1 MTTEQYHAHTELMI
15 EEIVMWLKNYC
26 QDNGQA
32 GYVVGISGGID
43 SAVVAHLINRAC
55 PGHALGVIM
64 PAGNLPT
71 DAEHGILAAK
81 AADIPYITLD
91 LTQERQGLAD
101 KVAFALDDQGL
112 TAPDPTMVRGNI
124 GARLRMTT
132 LYAVGNSL
140 NYLVAG
146 TDNLAEAYTGYFT
159 KYGDGGVDVLPISH
173 LTKGEVY
180 AIGEHLGVPE
190 EILKRP
196 PSAGF
201 FHSQTDEE
209 EMGVEYKTIDA
220 YLQGEDIPEDKR
232 IIIENLHEKSFHKR
246 NMPPGVKE

>member
-1 MTTEQYHAHTELMI
+1 MTQRYHAHIELLV
-15 EEIVMWLKNYC
+15 EEIVEWLKSYC
-26 QDNGQA
+26 QSNGQD
-32 GYVVGISGGID
+32 GYVVGLSGGID
-43 SAVVAHLINRAC
+43 SAVVAHLINQAC

-64 PAGNLPT
+64 PAGNLPD
-71 DAEHGILAAK
+71 DAEHGVLAAK
-81 AADIPYITLD
+81 AANIPYITID
-91 LTQERQGLAD
+91 LTQERQELTD
-101 KVAFALDDQGL
+101 KVALALDDQGL
-112 TAPDPTMVRGNI
+112 SAQDPIMVRGNI

-180 AIGEHLGVPE
+180 DMGKHLGVPE
-190 EILKRP
+190 EILTRP

-201 FHSQTDEE
+201 FHNQTDEE
-209 EMGVEYKTIDA
+209 ELGVEYKIIDA
-220 YLQGEDIPEDKR
+220 YLQGEDIPENKR
-232 IIIENLHEKSFHKR
+232 LIIENLHEKSYHKR
-246 NMPPGVKE
+246 HMPPGVKK